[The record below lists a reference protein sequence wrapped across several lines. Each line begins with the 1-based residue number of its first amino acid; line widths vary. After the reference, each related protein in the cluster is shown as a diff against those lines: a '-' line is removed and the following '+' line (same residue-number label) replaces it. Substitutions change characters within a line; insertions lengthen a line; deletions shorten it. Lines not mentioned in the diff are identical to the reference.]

1 MSVHLRFSLLSNPFK
16 ASSLISVLPASRR
29 ILVYWLLLLIPAL
42 GVGIGA
48 ILLLRREQARLADRA
63 AYADEA
69 RRAAVTARARLIAEN
84 VELLVGDVQ
93 DGLLDLLAAEPAGG
107 GEAWLEQLEKTN
119 PLVRTVFQCAPDGG
133 VLRPAPGQADDDGRG
148 FLRRFGARLRESPPW
163 RERGAAT
170 RPPAGQTGG
179 AATSPRFA
187 APEGAKSFEEQALT
201 LADQAQKKE
210 SYDFASRQQVASN
223 VAKVQSAR
231 RDVQALTKSNYLETG
246 RLEAG
251 APALDRAVS
260 GAATEK
266 RDYPVAAS
274 TMAVPSPTDEI
285 NYRVAAAPSYDSA
298 AKDAVGPR
306 EERGWLPL
314 KIDGRLHLLG
324 WLQPADEGEV
334 RGVELEMA
342 ALISRLGG
350 ALPAEISLEEGYAL
364 RDDQGRVLHQA
375 GAVARAAA
383 AAITVPLA
391 EELLPGWEVVAFVPA
406 AAASAGNGGFFLISM
421 LLVGIFVA
429 AIVAGGSLLLRQ
441 ARRSEAEAAQ
451 KTSFVANVS
460 HEFKTPLTTIRL
472 YSELLEQGR
481 VRDAAQSGEY
491 LRTIGRETQR
501 LARLVG
507 NALDFSRLEQGR
519 KKYAREPLDLRAEL
533 SRLLDTQAP
542 RLAEAGLVLHR
553 ELPAQP
559 LPVTSDRD
567 AFEQILLN
575 LLDNAAKYGAA
586 GGEVTVELAPRPARS
601 TGSGQTGG
609 AVVRVLDRGP
619 GVPPEHR
626 ERIFEK
632 FHRVDDTLT
641 AEKAG
646 AGLGLSI
653 ARQLARGLGGELRH
667 LPREGGGA
675 GFILE
680 LP

>member
-1 MSVHLRFSLLSNPFK
+1 VFP
-16 ASSLISVLPASRR
+16 VSRR
-29 ILVYWLLLLIPAL
+29 ILAYWLLLLIPAL
-42 GVGIGA
+42 GVGLGA
-48 ILLLRREQARLADRA
+48 IMLLRREQARLADRA

-69 RRAAVTARARLIAEN
+69 RRAAVTSRARLIAEN

-93 DGLLDLLAAEPAGG
+93 NGLLDLLAAAPAGG
-107 GEAWLEQLEKTN
+107 IGNLLDQLEKTN
-119 PLVRTVFQCAPDGG
+119 PLVRTGFLCAPDGR
-133 VLRPAPGQADDDGRG
+133 VQRPASAQADDDGRG
-148 FLRRFGARLRESPPW
+148 FLRRFGPRLRESPPW
-163 RERGAAT
+163 R
-170 RPPAGQTGG
+170 AGGV
-179 AATSPRFA
+179 ATSPRLASAPA
-187 APEGAKSFEEQALT
+187 AAAL
-201 LADQAQKKE
+201 LDEVAPKKE
-210 SYDFASRQQVASN
+210 SFDASSRQQVASN
-223 VAKVQSAR
+223 VSKVQSAR
-231 RDVQALTKSNYLETG
+231 RDVQALAKNIYPDST
-246 RLEAG
+246 RLESS
-251 APALDRAVS
+251 APAMDRGYLGATAEQRSPSVTATVS
-260 GAATEK
+260 PRLPEADEK
-266 RDYPVAAS
+266 NLQVTAQTNLGRGNDVTNPL
-274 TMAVPSPTDEI
+274 EQ
-285 NYRVAAAPSYDSA
+285 
-298 AKDAVGPR
+298 
-306 EERGWLPL
+306 RGWLPV
-314 KIDGRLHLLG
+314 KVDGRLHLLG
-324 WLQPADEGEV
+324 WLQPAGLDGV

-350 ALPAEISLEEGYAL
+350 ALPAEISGEEGYAL
-364 RDDQGRVLHQA
+364 RDDQGRVLHQT
-375 GAVARAAA
+375 GAVTRSAV

-391 EELLPGWEVVAFVPA
+391 ADLLPGWDVVAYVPVIA
-406 AAASAGNGGFFLISM
+406 GDSAGSGGFFLISM

-429 AIVAGGSLLLRQ
+429 AIVAGGSLLLWQ

-481 VRDAAQSGEY
+481 VRDAEQSGEY

-519 KKYAREPLDLRAEL
+519 KKYARENLDLRAEL
-533 SRLLDTQAP
+533 ARLLDTQAP

-553 ELPAQP
+553 DLPAQP

-567 AFEQILLN
+567 ALEQIVLN

-586 GGEVTVELAPRPARS
+586 GGEVTVELAPRRA
-601 TGSGQTGG
+601 GG

-619 GVPPEHR
+619 GVPPGHR

-675 GFILE
+675 SFILE